1 VGADFRLGPWLVE
14 PSLNTVSRNG
24 ASVHLEPKVMEVLVC
39 LAGHPGE
46 AVPKEQLL
54 KTVWPDTF
62 VSDDVLIRSIS
73 ELRRVFE
80 DDAREPRIIQTIP
93 KRGYRFI
100 APVDR
105 SATDGQGASRASV
118 KRDSIA
124 VLPFVN
130 MSPDPENEFLADG
143 ITEEIINAL
152 SQIEQLHVAARTSS
166 FFFKGKHIDMRQ
178 IGEQLNVRA
187 VVEGSVRK
195 AGDYL
200 RITAQ
205 LVNVADGYHLW
216 SNRYDCEMKDV
227 FAIQDEVA
235 RSIANRLTITLG
247 ERSRREPLVKTRTSN
262 LEAYQLYLKGR
273 AFLYQ
278 RGSAIARAL
287 ECFKQAVSLDDEYAL
302 AWAGLADS
310 YTVLGY
316 YGLAHPAATMPKG
329 IEAARRAVALDST
342 LAEAHSALAMAC
354 LMGTWDKVEA
364 EREFVRALELNPR
377 YTQARDWYALFYLQ
391 CCEGRLEE
399 GVTQARLALESDPL
413 SAYANALFGF
423 ICCIAGK
430 HAEGMH
436 ACERAVEMDPE
447 SFLVRWSHHCALY
460 FCRRFE
466 DAVVVGEAALAMS
479 GRHPWAMGTL
489 AASLAE
495 LGKSSDAD
503 AIYAELMSRARRSY
517 IPPSVLA
524 VAAAAAGIQD
534 EAIRHV
540 REAFEIREPMSQFF
554 LSKLGPANA
563 RLLADPRFQ
572 EMPVDM
578 GWLLK

>member
-62 VSDDVLIRSIS
+62 VSDDVLIRSVS

-105 SATDGQGASRASV
+105 SAPDGQGASSASV
-118 KRDSIA
+118 TRDSIA

-247 ERSRREPLVKTRTSN
+247 ERSQQEPLVKTRTSN

-287 ECFKQAVSLDDEYAL
+287 ECFKRAVSLDDEYAL

-391 CCEGRLEE
+391 LCEGRLDE
-399 GVTQARLALESDPL
+399 GVAHAKLALESDPL

-430 HAEGMH
+430 HAEGLH

-447 SFLVRWSHHCALY
+447 SFLVRWCHHCALY

-495 LGKSSDAD
+495 LGKPSDAD

-534 EAIRHV
+534 EAIRHA